1 MPIKVGINGFG
12 RIGKNV
18 LRAWLE
24 REKDIEIV
32 AINSTS
38 GPEKHAHIFKYD
50 SLYGILPY
58 EVKATENSIIIGE
71 KEIIFTAHRDP
82 AQIPWKELGVD
93 IVIES
98 TGKFTSKEDCQ
109 KHIEAGA
116 KKVIITAPGK
126 NEDKTIVMGVNH
138 IEYDPEKHHVV
149 SNASCTT
156 NCLAPVAKVL
166 NDEFKIVKGLMTTVH
181 AYTNDQ
187 NVLDLPHEDL
197 RRARAAAESIIPT
210 TTGAAKAVAKVL
222 PDLKGKLNG
231 MAMRVPIPVVSVV
244 DLVVELEKSTTAKEV
259 NEKLREA
266 AEGSLYGILGY
277 SEEPLVSID
286 YKKDYRSSIVDALST
301 MMTGDNMLKVVAWY
315 DNEWG
320 YSNRV
325 IDLASYM
332 GEMECIHNCENCK
345 IYVESYCMA

>member
-1 MPIKVGINGFG
+1 MSIKVGINGFG

-18 LRAWLE
+18 LKAWLE
-24 REKDIEIV
+24 REMDIEIV

-58 EVKATENSIIIGE
+58 DVKATENSIIIGE
-71 KEIIFTAHRDP
+71 KEIQFTAHRDP

-93 IVIES
+93 IVVES
-98 TGKFTSKEDCQ
+98 TGKFTSREDCQ
-109 KHIEAGA
+109 KHIDAGA
-116 KKVIITAPGK
+116 KKVIISAPGK

-138 IEYDPEKHHVV
+138 TEYDPEKHHVV

-156 NCLAPVAKVL
+156 NCLAPVAKVI
-166 NDEFKIVKGLMTTVH
+166 NDEFKIKKGLMTTVH

-187 NVLDLPHEDL
+187 KILDLPHKDL
-197 RRARAAAESIIPT
+197 RRARAAGESIIPT
-210 TTGAAKAVAKVL
+210 TTGAAKAVALVL
-222 PDLKGKLNG
+222 PDLDGKLNG
-231 MAMRVPIPVVSVV
+231 MAMRVPTPVVSVV
-244 DLVVELEKSTTAKEV
+244 DLVVELEKNTTAEEV
-259 NEKLREA
+259 NQKLKEASEA
-266 AEGSLYGILGY
+266 ALSGILGY
-277 SEEPLVSID
+277 CEEPLVSID

-301 MMTGDNMLKVVAWY
+301 MMVGDNMLKVISWY

-325 IDLASYM
+325 IDLAEYM
-332 GEMECIHNCENCK
+332 GK
-345 IYVESYCMA
+345 IGC